1 MSVESQPTPPASGT
15 ELEIRPIEPGDK
27 AALAAA
33 VDQSSDE
40 AVYRRFLNPHKRLTA
55 AELRYLTEVDHR
67 DHEALLAI
75 DPGSSKSVGIARYVR
90 DHERRD
96 SAEIAVAV
104 LEPWQGRGVGKALL
118 HRLAD
123 RARDEGI
130 IQFTA
135 LMLSDNR
142 PMRRL
147 LADLGTTRLLSSGAG
162 AVELAVDLHPNPP
175 ATPEKG
181 PDDHDRPAH

>member
-1 MSVESQPTPPASGT
+1 MTTNRSSGAG
-15 ELEIRPIEPGDK
+15 LEIRPIEPRDS

-40 AVYRRFLNPHKRLTA
+40 AIYRRFLNPHGRLTA

-67 DHEALLAI
+67 DHEALVAL
-75 DPGSSKSVGIARYVR
+75 DPASSESVGVARYVR
-90 DHERRD
+90 DPERRD

-104 LEPWQGRGVGKALL
+104 LEQWQGQGVGKALVR
-118 HRLAD
+118 RLAD

-130 IQFTA
+130 ARFTG
-135 LMLSDNR
+135 LMLSDNG

-147 LADLGTTRLLSSGAG
+147 FADLGTSRVVSSGAG
-162 AVELAVDLHPNPP
+162 AIELAVDLEPKP
-175 ATPEKG
+175 AATYE
-181 PDDHDRPAH
+181 DEIR

>member
-1 MSVESQPTPPASGT
+1 MIVTQ
-15 ELEIRPIEPGDK
+15 LEIRQMEPGNK

-33 VDQSSDE
+33 VDQSSDD
-40 AVYRRFLNPHKRLTA
+40 AIYRRFLSPRGRLTA

-75 DPGSSKSVGIARYVR
+75 DPGSRKGIGVARYVR
-90 DHERRD
+90 DRERLD

-104 LEPWQGRGVGKALL
+104 LEPWQGRGVGKTLL
-118 HRLAD
+118 NRLAD

-130 IQFTA
+130 TRFTA

-147 LADLGTTRLLSSGAG
+147 LADLGATRLLSSGAG
-162 AVELAVDLHPNPP
+162 TVELSVEL
-175 ATPEKG
+175 TPQEG
-181 PDDHDRPAH
+181 EN